1 MDVIRLEFI
10 IISKVSVCLR
20 EEKQNQLIEIVNDI
34 SNIDNIRIY
43 P

>member
-10 IISKVSVCLR
+10 IISKVSVCLG